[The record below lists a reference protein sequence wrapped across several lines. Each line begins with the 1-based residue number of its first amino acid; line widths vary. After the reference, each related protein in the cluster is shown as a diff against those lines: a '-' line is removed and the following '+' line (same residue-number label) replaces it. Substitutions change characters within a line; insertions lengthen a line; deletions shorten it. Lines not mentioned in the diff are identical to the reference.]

1 MMLFNFYGNLLYFLQ
16 KLLINSFNCLFSFRM
31 TVIGAFTVPHDAELQ
46 IKEHVVL
53 YDSNTCLLKDKSE
66 YLPIKNESRW

>member
-1 MMLFNFYGNLLYFLQ
+1 
-16 KLLINSFNCLFSFRM
+16 M
-31 TVIGAFTVPHDAELQ
+31 TVIGAFTVPHGAELQ
-46 IKEHVVL
+46 TKEHVVL